1 MFNIQFNPA
10 VTPQSY
16 TKDAKTVALRSGT
29 VRDKAVSQSQD
40 ASQPLISG
48 TVRSKA
54 PLRQDKF
61 QHSIETTPSAKLR
74 EGNATSGLRTRSND
88 EERYGFVEGMMV
100 RCGSMMN
107 SLLP

>member
-40 ASQPLISG
+40 ASQPVVSG
-48 TVRSKA
+48 AVRAKA
-54 PLRQDKF
+54 PLRQDQF
-61 QHSIETTPSAKLR
+61 QHSVEKAPSVKMR
-74 EGNATSGLRTRSND
+74 EGNATNGLRTRAND

-107 SLLP
+107 GLLP